1 MKRKPAGAFITAL
14 ATVAL
19 VLVPATAQAHLVSTG
34 VGPVYDG
41 IAHLF
46 VSVEDLLPVLTI
58 GLLAGLNG
66 APAGRWLL
74 FSLPSAWLAGGIAGT
89 MLPGALPAFGPAML
103 SMLVLGLLTAADFR
117 LLPRTVGALAVGLGL
132 VHGWQN
138 GAALQAAGLGT
149 AGLIGTA
156 AAVFGV
162 VTLVAASVVAL
173 RRPWTRIV
181 VRAAGSWVAAVGLLM
196 LGWTLSGR
204 TLA

>member
-1 MKRKPAGAFITAL
+1 VTRRPASAFITAL
-14 ATVAL
+14 ASAAPIL
-19 VLVPATAQAHLVSTG
+19 APATAQAHLVSTG

-46 VSVEDLLPVLTI
+46 VSIEDLLPVLAI

-74 FSLPSAWLAGGIAGT
+74 FSLPLSWLAGGIAGVV
-89 MLPGALPAFGPAML
+89 LPATLPAFSPAML
-103 SMLVLGLLTAADFR
+103 SMLVLGILTATDFR
-117 LLPRTVGALAVGLGL
+117 LQPSTVGALAAGLGL

-149 AGLIGTA
+149 TGLVGTA

-173 RRPWTRIV
+173 RRPWVRIA

-196 LGWTLSGR
+196 LGWTLSGKA
-204 TLA
+204 LA

>member
-1 MKRKPAGAFITAL
+1 MKRGRITVFAM
-14 ATVAL
+14 AL
-19 VLVPATAQAHLVSTG
+19 VLVPGPAQAHLVSTG
-34 VGPVYDG
+34 IGPVYDG

-46 VSVEDLLPVLTI
+46 VSFEDLLPVLAI

-103 SMLVLGLLTAADFR
+103 SMLVLGILTAADFR
-117 LLPRTVGALAVGLGL
+117 LQPRTVGVLAVGLGL

-149 AGLIGTA
+149 TGLIGTA

-173 RRPWTRIV
+173 RRPWARIA

-196 LGWTLSGR
+196 LGWSLSGR
-204 TLA
+204 ALA